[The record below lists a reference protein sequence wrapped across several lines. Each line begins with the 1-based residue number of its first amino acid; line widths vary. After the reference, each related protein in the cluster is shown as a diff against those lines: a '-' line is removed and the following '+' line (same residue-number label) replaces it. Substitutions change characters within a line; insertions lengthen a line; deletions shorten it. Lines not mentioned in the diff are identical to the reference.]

1 MPSRGERFCLFVCF
15 FSLFVCKI
23 GFDVVCL
30 FVWLVGCF
38 DFVCVC
44 VCDYKRESAI
54 QRTPLSPTRGT
65 HSIGVVH
72 SFPPSGDVEQSES
85 VQQAKNKM
93 LRSEVKARGILV

>member
-1 MPSRGERFCLFVCF
+1 MFYFGTFFWEAYWTSGHNLYCVETIMKWNYNNNVC
-15 FSLFVCKI
+15 
-23 GFDVVCL
+23 
-30 FVWLVGCF
+30 
-38 DFVCVC
+38 VCVC